1 MPLGS
6 SVCPEWA
13 PGKGLNGRLR
23 KASSH
28 LECLDTL
35 VLSRQFF
42 LPRSGRKDQVAR
54 YLSRAN
60 FSNLCNIP
68 LFFIKTSTS
77 ALSTL
82 QSHQSSK
89 MNLFR
94 KKEAETAVTDTAPEL
109 NEDPLATVP
118 KNKWGKIWP
127 VLACGSGLFAEG
139 YVQSVCPNLVS
150 CYAKAHVR
158 RLLAPLEQ
166 CWA

>member
-1 MPLGS
+1 
-6 SVCPEWA
+6 
-13 PGKGLNGRLR
+13 
-23 KASSH
+23 
-28 LECLDTL
+28 
-35 VLSRQFF
+35 
-42 LPRSGRKDQVAR
+42 
-54 YLSRAN
+54 
-60 FSNLCNIP
+60 
-68 LFFIKTSTS
+68 
-77 ALSTL
+77 
-82 QSHQSSK
+82 